1 MIKDVAEDMGI
12 SLKDNT
18 AKKIMSD
25 IDITKQDMSYVE
37 LMAGVDKQSLK
48 EGLPARKMWIKR
60 FSIIILKDSVTIM
73 LWTLRP
79 Y

>member
-37 LMAGVDKQSLK
+37 LMAGVDKTELK
-48 EGLPARKMWIKR
+48 RRASSEKNVDIVPFLFNVLFA
-60 FSIIILKDSVTIM
+60 
-73 LWTLRP
+73 
-79 Y
+79 

>member
-37 LMAGVDKQSLK
+37 LMAGVDKTELK
-48 EGLPARKMWIKR
+48 EGLRREKCG
-60 FSIIILKDSVTIM
+60 
-73 LWTLRP
+73 
-79 Y
+79 